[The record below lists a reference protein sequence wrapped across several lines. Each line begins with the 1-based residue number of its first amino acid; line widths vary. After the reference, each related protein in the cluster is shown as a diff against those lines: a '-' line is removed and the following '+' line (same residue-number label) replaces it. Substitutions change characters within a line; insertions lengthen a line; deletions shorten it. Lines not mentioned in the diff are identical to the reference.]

1 MSNMRHDI
9 NKINFSRPFKEQHYQ
24 RDCQL
29 LLKRKNSKKKARLFS
44 ADKICCTDMKWFTDS
59 GWA

>member
-29 LLKRKNSKKKARLFS
+29 LLKRKNSKKRLVYSPLTRFVVQ
-44 ADKICCTDMKWFTDS
+44 T
-59 GWA
+59 